1 VTSRCIVCDGL
12 SGGDNRATREAAN
25 GVDETDL
32 GPMPRVVDPAS
43 SPPGRPNHIG
53 FESLMQTDRATLT
66 DLGVLS
72 EAREPDLI
80 SNIDQTCS
88 RGGRL
93 RLREF
98 VQKPLATAG
107 EIRERQRMLQGLASV
122 PAATITRVR
131 GDLCDRVQAYLDASY
146 DELPANPVDRWIV
159 ARRYPDVTLKIVQG
173 LAMTRD
179 LLRVAADI
187 SFSLDD
193 ASVESPP
200 MLGIVMRL
208 RAWTDVET
216 LARLATVPAGG
227 ARESS
232 LLAKLDWAVRGEC
245 RPALAD
251 VLAALHELDALQSL
265 AAFATRPEH
274 SYPEIVDGDDVVF
287 QAKALR
293 HPLLAN
299 AVPNDVSLGCDG
311 DGRLLFVTGP
321 NMAGKTTTLKMCGMV
336 VLMAHIGVAV
346 PADHLRLST
355 FDILFANLSA
365 RDSLARGESL
375 FLAEVR
381 RIGVLVGHLT
391 AGARVFGVVDEM
403 LKGTNVH
410 DAHDATRLVVMGL
423 ATYPAGLFVVAS
435 HLAELADQLAA
446 CADIRFGQMTVA
458 FDAGVARTTFRLEPG
473 VSRQRLG
480 MYILEQQGI
489 VRALAAVASDVRG
502 RSAEAEEV
510 TGGGR

>member
-1 VTSRCIVCDGL
+1 
-12 SGGDNRATREAAN
+12 
-25 GVDETDL
+25 
-32 GPMPRVVDPAS
+32 
-43 SPPGRPNHIG
+43 
-53 FESLMQTDRATLT
+53 MQTDRPTLT

-80 SNIDQTCS
+80 SNIDRTYS
-88 RGGRL
+88 RGGRQ

-98 VQKPLATAG
+98 IQRPLATAS

-122 PAATITRVR
+122 PAASITRGR
-131 GDLCDRVQAYLDASY
+131 GELCDRVQAYLDASY
-146 DELPANPVDRWIV
+146 DALPVNPIDRWIV
-159 ARRYPDVTLKIVQG
+159 ARRYPEMTLKIVQW

-179 LLRVAADI
+179 LLRFAADI
-187 SFSLDD
+187 SFALDD
-193 ASVESPP
+193 VSVDAP
-200 MLGIVMRL
+200 LILDVVMRL

-216 LARLATVPAGG
+216 LARLATVPVGG

-232 LLAKLDWAVRGEC
+232 LLAKFDPAVRGEC
-245 RPALAD
+245 RPVLAD

-265 AAFATRPEH
+265 AAFATRPEY

-299 AVPNDVSLGCDG
+299 AVPNDVSLGGDG

-321 NMAGKTTTLKMCGMV
+321 NMAGKTTTLKMCGMA

-381 RIGVLVGHLT
+381 RIGVLVEHLT

-423 ATYPAGLFVVAS
+423 AEYPDGLFVVAS
-435 HLAELADQLAA
+435 HLAELADELAA
-446 CADIRFGQMTVA
+446 SPEIRFGQMTVS
-458 FDAGVARTTFRLEPG
+458 FEAGVARTTFRLEAG

-480 MYILEQQGI
+480 MYILERQGI
-489 VRALAAVASDVRG
+489 VQALATVRG
-502 RSAEAEEV
+502 RLGA
-510 TGGGR
+510 GR